1 MQCLEKCVQFA
12 ERRYKMKGY
21 FCVCENPNEKFDIS
35 FQVREGVEDDIP
47 EEQQELYLNA
57 EKTCNIIK
65 SLENTDENTK
75 KKYFDKLLSLSQV
88 GLVPEYAQT
97 KASKLALEK
106 LQEEI
111 VLIEG
116 KRIKNGYMKTL
127 AIDALILAV
136 ITSIGVKLVD
146 IYLHFSMVWSIWAV
160 VMGALIGTWVSF
172 GARKFEIC
180 FDDLASL
187 EKDKMNPW
195 MRLIFISVASV
206 IFVLFMNAGIVEIKI
221 GSIDTATA
229 FENLE
234 AAFIIGLVCGL
245 VESRIGVNVYEKAVG
260 LIGEQS

>member
-1 MQCLEKCVQFA
+1 MQCLEKRVQRA
-12 ERRYKMKGY
+12 EGSYKMKGH
-21 FCVCENPNEKFDIS
+21 FLVCENPNEKLDIS
-35 FQVREGVEDDIP
+35 FCVRENVEGDIP

-57 EKTCNIIK
+57 EKNCNVSK

-75 KKYFDKLLSLSQV
+75 KKYFDKLLSLSRV

-97 KASKLALEK
+97 RASKLALEK

-116 KRIKNGYMKTL
+116 KRIKNSYMKTL
-127 AIDALILAV
+127 AINALILAAITLIGAGV
-136 ITSIGVKLVD
+136 IDV
-146 IYLHFSMVWSIWAV
+146 YLHFSMVWSVWAV
-160 VMGALIGTWVSF
+160 IMGALLGTWVSF
-172 GARKFEIC
+172 GARKFEIF

-195 MRLIFISVASV
+195 IRLIFISVTSV

-221 GSIDTATA
+221 GNIDTTNA

-234 AAFIIGLVCGL
+234 DAFRIGLICGL
-245 VESRIGVNVYEKAVG
+245 VESKIGVNVYKKAVE
-260 LIGEQS
+260 LIGGQS

>member
-1 MQCLEKCVQFA
+1 MQCLEKCVQLV
-12 ERRYKMKGY
+12 ERSFNMKGY

-35 FQVREGVEDDIP
+35 FQIRETVEDDIP

-57 EKTCNIIK
+57 EKTCNVIK
-65 SLENTDENTK
+65 SLENTEESTK

-111 VLIEG
+111 VLVEG
-116 KRIKNGYMKTL
+116 KRIKNTYMKTL
-127 AIDALILAV
+127 AIDAWILAV
-136 ITSIGVKLVD
+136 IASVSAGLIDVYLQFSI
-146 IYLHFSMVWSIWAV
+146 VWNVWAII
-160 VMGALIGTWVSF
+160 MGALIGTWVSF

-195 MRLIFISVASV
+195 IRLIYISVASV
-206 IFVLFMNAGIVEIKI
+206 IFVLFMNAGLVEIKI
-221 GSIDTATA
+221 GNIDTATA
-229 FENLE
+229 FESLE
-234 AAFIIGLVCGL
+234 SAFLIGLVCGL
-245 VESRIGVNVYEKAVG
+245 VESKIGVNVYKKAVG
-260 LIGEQS
+260 LIGE

>member
-1 MQCLEKCVQFA
+1 MQCLEKCVRFA

-35 FQVREGVEDDIP
+35 FQVRESVEDDIP

-136 ITSIGVKLVD
+136 HPGWPPESVPAPPRRRTLPRRDGLHPRPGLFRAVLPLLV
-146 IYLHFSMVWSIWAV
+146 LLLVLLLLLLVPQAV
-160 VMGALIGTWVSF
+160 VIHQNRRCSW
-172 GARKFEIC
+172 
-180 FDDLASL
+180 ASSYS
-187 EKDKMNPW
+187 P
-195 MRLIFISVASV
+195 R
-206 IFVLFMNAGIVEIKI
+206 
-221 GSIDTATA
+221 
-229 FENLE
+229 
-234 AAFIIGLVCGL
+234 
-245 VESRIGVNVYEKAVG
+245 SRRNKYR
-260 LIGEQS
+260 